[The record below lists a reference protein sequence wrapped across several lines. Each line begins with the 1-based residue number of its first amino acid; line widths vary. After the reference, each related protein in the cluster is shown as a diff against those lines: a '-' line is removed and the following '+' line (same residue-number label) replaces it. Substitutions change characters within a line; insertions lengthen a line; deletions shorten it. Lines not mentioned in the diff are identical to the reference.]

1 MSDFL
6 SLREVRRR
14 SNLVQ
19 WESRNDRE
27 NTGQDGSVCSI
38 ARDCHVASGQAP
50 RNDKHGLMKTRGRA
64 FDVDRNMVSLR
75 QTHLHGRH
83 WRRVHVAGMLP
94 ALPERSQACQATLVT
109 ALPEVLDRTSK

>member
-14 SNLVQ
+14 GNLVQ

-50 RNDKHGLMKTRGRA
+50 RNYKQA
-64 FDVDRNMVSLR
+64 QPNCSVSLTNDYFLPPRRTTNRR
-75 QTHLHGRH
+75 QLQIHPLFL
-83 WRRVHVAGMLP
+83 LP
-94 ALPERSQACQATLVT
+94 KGEDLGEGEPNYSASFTNE
-109 ALPEVLDRTSK
+109 